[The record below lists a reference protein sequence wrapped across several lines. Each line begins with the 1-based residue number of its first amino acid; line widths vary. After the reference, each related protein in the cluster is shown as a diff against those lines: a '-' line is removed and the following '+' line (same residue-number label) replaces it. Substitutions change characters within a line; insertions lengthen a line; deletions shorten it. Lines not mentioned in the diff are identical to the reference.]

1 MDNRKL
7 KKFEEEHKAFYWIK
21 ACGGDV
27 FKIKKAFEVFIGG
40 ESEIIALDG
49 DKIELLTKDK
59 KALLFS
65 NYEEAVNKAK
75 ELRKQRLELLDK
87 AIDLVFWV
95 TCHRPVGGTSDAYA
109 KRFKHLVDNIKYAYE
124 SCVSDGLIK
133 SDSEE

>member
-21 ACGGDV
+21 DCDGDV

-95 TCHRPVGGTSDAYA
+95 TYRRPVGGTSDAYA
-109 KRFKHLVDNIKYAYE
+109 KRFKHLVDNIEFAYK
-124 SCVSDGLIK
+124 SCLEVGLIQ
-133 SDSEE
+133 SDPKE